1 MAEAAIRTCKKLKG
15 CETFG
20 DLVGG
25 DRRYIL
31 QEVVGGVEYGEM
43 RSSFPKVALSNYSS
57 QRMDGTH
64 G

>member
-31 QEVVGGVEYGEM
+31 QEMVGGVEYGEM
-43 RSSFPKVALSNYSS
+43 RSGFSHNRVV
-57 QRMDGTH
+57 
-64 G
+64 